1 MNALIAY
8 LLKVLLC
15 SAIFFAYYLMA
26 LRNKNFHPY
35 NRFYLLATAIL
46 SVFLP
51 FLHISMF
58 DVSSSNEQLLALL
71 KLWGS
76 GQLPDV
82 VVGAAPTFPW
92 EKLAIIG
99 SLCVTLA
106 LLVLCLIRVYKIY
119 RLKRSFPN
127 KKLDKVTFINTDIQN
142 APFSFMNNMFWRR
155 DINLKDAIGEQIYRH
170 EMAHITQK
178 HSWDKLFFQ
187 LLRALFWMNPIYYY
201 MQKELL
207 LIHEFI
213 ADEKAIQN
221 KDGAAFAQM
230 LLRTQ
235 IGAFNF
241 EPAHPL
247 FYSTIK
253 KRLHMITN
261 SKKPKYSYLRRL
273 LILPL
278 LFGVTFVFAMR
289 AHLQQVDQQQKEINL
304 LLAANQPQAATVKSV
319 TPSNKQITFTLT
331 SDSTPKNKQV
341 KFTIAKKDTLQLRRI
356 QPQPLYVVDGEIT
369 DMVDVHDINTDQI
382 QSIDVLKDKSATQIY
397 GSKGRNGVVE
407 IHMKKGAADQNVD
420 EPKDNSITVKGYK
433 SKATAGQSYNSN
445 NLTELASKLD
455 NPSTNPP
462 VVVVNGKKVNST
474 ELKKVEPNS
483 IATVNV
489 YKNKYATSIYGE
501 KAKNGVVFITTK
513 DGRNKQSTFTLD
525 SDQKIQK
532 EASYPGGTPSWKAF
546 LEQNLKSTVPVKNGA
561 PVGQYEIVVSFL
573 VSKLGDVSEIKT
585 VSKPEKDYGCAA
597 EAERIIRTSGKWNP
611 ATIDGKAV
619 VYREKQKIIFQV
631 NK

>member
-71 KLWGS
+71 NLWGS

-82 VVGAAPTFPW
+82 VVGATPTFPW

-304 LLAANQPQAATVKSV
+304 LLAANQPQAKTV
-319 TPSNKQITFTLT
+319 TRDIPSIKKFTLPLSSDTTVPGTDQLKVT
-331 SDSTPKNKQV
+331 SKEKDAKLKLVNV
-341 KFTIAKKDTLQLRRI
+341 KAD
-356 QPQPLYVVDGEIT
+356 PLYVVDGEIV
-369 DMVDVHDINTDQI
+369 DMAEFHNINPDQI

-407 IHMKKGAADQNVD
+407 IHMKKGAADQNNAVNESKTSSLD
-420 EPKDNSITVKGYK
+420 GPVHFSTKDDK
-433 SKATAGQSYNSN
+433 SLIAFAAKMDDPG
-445 NLTELASKLD
+445 
-455 NPSTNPP
+455 TNPP
-462 VVVVNGKKVNST
+462 VVVVDGKKVNST
-474 ELKKVEPNS
+474 ELKKVDPNS

-489 YKNKYATSIYGE
+489 YKNKYASSIYGE

-513 DGRNKQSTFTLD
+513 DGRKQQSTFTLD

-546 LEQNLKSTVPVKNGA
+546 LEQNLKSDVPVKHGA
-561 PVGQYEIVVSFL
+561 PVGQYSITVSFL
-573 VSKLGDVSEIKT
+573 VNKLGDVSEIKT
-585 VSKPEKDYGCAA
+585 INKPEKDYGCAA

-631 NK
+631 SK